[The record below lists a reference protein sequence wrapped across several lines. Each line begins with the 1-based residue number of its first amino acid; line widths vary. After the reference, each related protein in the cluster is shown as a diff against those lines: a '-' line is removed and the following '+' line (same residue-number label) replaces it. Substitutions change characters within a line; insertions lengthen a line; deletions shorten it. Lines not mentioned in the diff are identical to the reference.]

1 MKADKYGT
9 WAEQV
14 RHSQNWRPGNKHPR
28 CESCAYADIISY
40 KADISAKCRKGNF
53 ATRVTACC
61 DHYQQARVATEV
73 AG

>member
-28 CESCAYADIISY
+28 CESCAYVVVLSRTPAITARCSHGAFSTNIS
-40 KADISAKCRKGNF
+40 
-53 ATRVTACC
+53 ACC
-61 DHYQQARVATEV
+61 DHFQAAQVSEAV
-73 AG
+73 